1 MTDSDTPRGR
11 GPALAVASAGYF
23 FVLLDV
29 TIVNVALARI
39 GSGLGGSRSELQWV
53 VDAYALVLAAGML
66 GAGDLADRTGSRRLF
81 LAGLLA
87 FGGASALCAAAPSA
101 AVLIA
106 ARAIQGLGA
115 AAILPSSLAIVNQLF
130 PDPAER
136 PKAIGVWA
144 GLGGSAL
151 VLGPILGGLLVGP
164 LGWRAIS
171 WLNVPLVIAAL
182 IGGLLTLPEGAKAKA
197 ARPDW
202 AGQALGTTALAALV
216 FALIEGG
223 KSGFASAP
231 ALAGIAVA
239 LVTFVG
245 FIAVERRL
253 SAGNSA
259 ATEVP
264 ALFAPL
270 IAARGANRAGTTGAA
285 ELIRRSVDSEARTT
299 GGAQEPGSGPTG
311 GAQGSGGGPTGGE
324 PVAGARGTDRGATDG
339 PRRTGGAPTRGT
351 RVADGGSTGEDAEAT
366 RPLLDLGWFRRP
378 EFTGANAGAGLMNL
392 GTLGG
397 LFALGLF
404 LQEGEGLSP
413 LEAGLALVPLALPL
427 AALTPFTGRLVGRV
441 GPRLPAGLGLAMSGV
456 GYLGTALVGSSHI
469 DTPIGWA
476 FLFVAGAG
484 MGVAVPGLVAGAT
497 EALGPDRA
505 GIASAVNNTS
515 RQVGGAI
522 GVALIGGLSSISTS
536 LIFSAV
542 ALLLGGLLAGA
553 LMGGCGAK
561 PSLCDG
567 KAPHALR

>member
-66 GAGDLADRTGSRRLF
+66 GAGDLADRAGSRRLF
-81 LAGLLA
+81 LAGLAA

-101 AVLIA
+101 GVLIA
-106 ARAIQGLGA
+106 ARAVQGLGA

-136 PKAIGVWA
+136 PKAIGIWA

-151 VLGPILGGLLVGP
+151 VLGPILGGVLVGP
-164 LGWRAIS
+164 LGWRSIF

-182 IGGLLTLPEGAKAKA
+182 IGGWLTLPEGPRAKA

-202 AGQALGTTALAALV
+202 AGQTLGTAALASLV

-223 KSGFASAP
+223 KSGFGAPP

-239 LVTFVG
+239 LAAFGGFV
-245 FIAVERRL
+245 AAERRL
-253 SAGNSA
+253 SARQSA
-259 ATEVP
+259 DGS
-264 ALFAPL
+264 
-270 IAARGANRAGTTGAA
+270 GA
-285 ELIRRSVDSEARTT
+285 
-299 GGAQEPGSGPTG
+299 GGAGSP
-311 GAQGSGGGPTGGE
+311 
-324 PVAGARGTDRGATDG
+324 
-339 PRRTGGAPTRGT
+339 
-351 RVADGGSTGEDAEAT
+351 
-366 RPLLDLGWFRRP
+366 RPLLDLAWFRRP
-378 EFTGANAGAGLMNL
+378 EFSGANAGAGLMNL

-404 LQEGEGLSP
+404 LQETEGLSP

-441 GPRLPAGLGLAMSGV
+441 GPRLPAGLGLAMSGI
-456 GYLGTALVGSSHI
+456 GYLGTALVGPSHI
-469 DTPIGWA
+469 DSPTGWA
-476 FLFVAGAG
+476 FLAVAGAG

-497 EALGPDRA
+497 EALGLDRA

-522 GVALIGGLSSISTS
+522 GVALIGGLSSITTS
-536 LIFSAV
+536 LIFSAA
-542 ALLLGGLLAGA
+542 ALLLGGTLALA
-553 LMGGCGAK
+553 LMGGSSDPRTNLPAVRERGGPTSRPLGA
-561 PSLCDG
+561 P
-567 KAPHALR
+567 

>member
-1 MTDSDTPRGR
+1 MTDSDATPRGR

-81 LAGLLA
+81 LAGLVA
-87 FGGASALCAAAPSA
+87 FGGASALCAAAPDAS
-101 AVLIA
+101 VLIA
-106 ARAIQGLGA
+106 ARALQGLGA

-151 VLGPILGGLLVGP
+151 VLGPILGGVLVGP
-164 LGWRAIS
+164 LGWRAIF
-171 WLNVPLVIAAL
+171 WLNVPLVVAAL
-182 IGGLLTLPEGAKAKA
+182 VGGLATLPEGSKAEA

-223 KSGFASAP
+223 KGGFASGP
-231 ALAGIAVA
+231 GLGGIAVA
-239 LVTFVG
+239 AVAFIGFV
-245 FIAVERRL
+245 IAERR
-253 SAGNSA
+253 
-259 ATEVP
+259 
-264 ALFAPL
+264 
-270 IAARGANRAGTTGAA
+270 
-285 ELIRRSVDSEARTT
+285 
-299 GGAQEPGSGPTG
+299 
-311 GAQGSGGGPTGGE
+311 
-324 PVAGARGTDRGATDG
+324 
-339 PRRTGGAPTRGT
+339 
-351 RVADGGSTGEDAEAT
+351 AT
-366 RPLLDLGWFRRP
+366 RPLLDLSWFRRP

-397 LFALGLF
+397 LFALGLY
-404 LQEGEGLSP
+404 LQETEGLSP

-441 GPRLPAGLGLAMSGV
+441 GPRLPAGIGLAMSGA
-456 GYLGTALVGSSHI
+456 GYLGAALVGSTNI
-469 DTPIGWA
+469 DTPSGWA
-476 FLFVAGAG
+476 FLFLAGAG
-484 MGVAVPGLVAGAT
+484 MGIAVPGLVAGAT

-522 GVALIGGLSSISTS
+522 GVALIGGLASISTS
-536 LIFSAV
+536 LIFSGC
-542 ALLLGGLLAGA
+542 ALVLGGVLALT
-553 LMGGCGAK
+553 LMGRSSDPRTNLPAVRERGGPTTVPLTSA
-561 PSLCDG
+561 
-567 KAPHALR
+567 RR

>member
-66 GAGDLADRTGSRRLF
+66 GAGDLADRAGSRRLF
-81 LAGLLA
+81 LGGLVA
-87 FGGASALCAAAPSA
+87 FGGASALCAAAPGA
-101 AVLIA
+101 EVLIG
-106 ARAIQGLGA
+106 ARAVQGLGA

-136 PKAIGVWA
+136 PRAIGVWA

-151 VLGPILGGLLVGP
+151 VLGPVLGGVLAGS
-164 LGWRAIS
+164 LGWRAIF
-171 WLNVPLVIAAL
+171 WLNVPLVVAAL
-182 IGGLLTLPEGAKAKA
+182 VAGFATLPKGSKAEG

-202 AGQALGTTALAALV
+202 KGQVLGTAALAALV

-223 KSGFASAP
+223 KGGIASGP
-231 ALAGIAVA
+231 ALGGIAVA
-239 LVTFVG
+239 LVAFAGFVV
-245 FIAVERRL
+245 VERR
-253 SAGNSA
+253 A
-259 ATEVP
+259 A
-264 ALFAPL
+264 
-270 IAARGANRAGTTGAA
+270 
-285 ELIRRSVDSEARTT
+285 
-299 GGAQEPGSGPTG
+299 
-311 GAQGSGGGPTGGE
+311 
-324 PVAGARGTDRGATDG
+324 
-339 PRRTGGAPTRGT
+339 
-351 RVADGGSTGEDAEAT
+351 
-366 RPLLDLGWFRRP
+366 RPLLDLRWFRRA
-378 EFTGANAGAGLMNL
+378 EFTGANVGAGLMNL

-397 LFALGLF
+397 LFALSLF
-404 LQEGEGLSP
+404 LQDAEGLSP

-441 GPRLPAGLGLAMSGV
+441 GARLPAGIGLAASGV
-456 GYLGTALVGSSHI
+456 GYLGVALVGGSSI
-469 DTPIGWA
+469 DSPVGWA
-476 FLFVAGAG
+476 FLAIAGAG

-522 GVALIGGLSSISTS
+522 GVALIGGLSSITTS
-536 LIFSAV
+536 LAFSAG
-542 ALLLGGLLAGA
+542 ALLLGGVLALT
-553 LMGGCGAK
+553 LMGRSSDSRTNLPLFVREGVRR
-561 PSLCDG
+561 P
-567 KAPHALR
+567 

>member
-1 MTDSDTPRGR
+1 MPNSDTPRGR

-39 GSGLGGSRSELQWV
+39 GSGLGGSHSELQWV

-81 LAGLLA
+81 LAGLVV
-87 FGGASALCAAAPSA
+87 FGGASALCAAAPDA
-101 AVLIA
+101 GVLIA
-106 ARAIQGLGA
+106 ARAAQGLGA

-130 PDPAER
+130 PDPDER

-164 LGWRAIS
+164 LGWRAIF
-171 WLNVPLVIAAL
+171 WLNLPLVVAAL
-182 IGGLLTLPEGAKAKA
+182 VGGLLTLPEGSKAKG

-202 AGQALGTTALAALV
+202 AGQALGTAALAALV

-223 KSGFASAP
+223 KGGFASGP
-231 ALAGIAVA
+231 ALGGVAVA
-239 LVTFVG
+239 VVAFVG
-245 FIAVERRL
+245 FVISERR
-253 SAGNSA
+253 A
-259 ATEVP
+259 A
-264 ALFAPL
+264 
-270 IAARGANRAGTTGAA
+270 
-285 ELIRRSVDSEARTT
+285 
-299 GGAQEPGSGPTG
+299 
-311 GAQGSGGGPTGGE
+311 
-324 PVAGARGTDRGATDG
+324 
-339 PRRTGGAPTRGT
+339 
-351 RVADGGSTGEDAEAT
+351 

-441 GPRLPAGLGLAMSGV
+441 GPRLPAGLGLALSGV
-456 GYLGTALVGSSHI
+456 GYLGTALVGSSNI

-476 FLFVAGAG
+476 FLAIAGAG
-484 MGVAVPGLVAGAT
+484 MGFAVPGLVAGAT

-536 LIFSAV
+536 LIFSGS
-542 ALLLGGLLAGA
+542 ALVLGGAIALT
-553 LMGGCGAK
+553 LMGARGE
-561 PSLCDG
+561 
-567 KAPHALR
+567 KASICETRSMTE

>member
-1 MTDSDTPRGR
+1 VNPMTDSDTPRGR

-66 GAGDLADRTGSRRLF
+66 GAGDLADRAGSRRLF
-81 LAGLLA
+81 LAGLVA
-87 FGGASALCAAAPSA
+87 FGAASAACAAAPDA
-101 AVLIA
+101 GVLIA
-106 ARAIQGLGA
+106 ARAVQGLGA

-130 PDPAER
+130 PDPDER

-151 VLGPILGGLLVGP
+151 VLGPVLGGLLVGP
-164 LGWRAIS
+164 LGWRAIF
-171 WLNVPLVIAAL
+171 WLNVPLVIAAV
-182 IGGLLTLPEGAKAKA
+182 IGGLLTLPEGSKAKG

-202 AGQALGTTALAALV
+202 AGQALGTAALAALV

-223 KSGFASAP
+223 KGGFTSAP
-231 ALAGIAVA
+231 ALGGIAVA
-239 LVTFVG
+239 LVAFAGFVV
-245 FIAVERRL
+245 AERR
-253 SAGNSA
+253 A
-259 ATEVP
+259 A
-264 ALFAPL
+264 
-270 IAARGANRAGTTGAA
+270 
-285 ELIRRSVDSEARTT
+285 
-299 GGAQEPGSGPTG
+299 
-311 GAQGSGGGPTGGE
+311 
-324 PVAGARGTDRGATDG
+324 
-339 PRRTGGAPTRGT
+339 
-351 RVADGGSTGEDAEAT
+351 
-366 RPLLDLGWFRRP
+366 RPLLDLSWFRRP

-441 GPRLPAGLGLAMSGV
+441 GARLPAGVGLAMSGV
-456 GYLGTALVGSSHI
+456 GYLGTALVGSSNI

-476 FLFVAGAG
+476 FLAVAGAG

-522 GVALIGGLSSISTS
+522 GVALIGGLASISTS
-536 LIFSAV
+536 LLFSGG
-542 ALLLGGLLAGA
+542 ALVLGGLTALA
-553 LMGGCGAK
+553 LMGRSSDSRTNL
-561 PSLCDG
+561 PLFVREEVRRP
-567 KAPHALR
+567 AP

>member
-1 MTDSDTPRGR
+1 MDTPRGR

-39 GSGLGGSRSELQWV
+39 GSGLDGSRSELQWV

-87 FGGASALCAAAPSA
+87 FGGASALCAAAPDAS
-101 AVLIA
+101 VLIA
-106 ARAIQGLGA
+106 ARAVQGLGA

-130 PDPAER
+130 PDPKER

-151 VLGPILGGLLVGP
+151 VLGPILGGVLVGP
-164 LGWRAIS
+164 LGWRAIF
-171 WLNVPLVIAAL
+171 WLNVPLVAAAL
-182 IGGLLTLPEGAKAKA
+182 AGGFVTLPEGPRAKA

-202 AGQALGTTALAALV
+202 MGQALGTAALAALV

-223 KSGFASAP
+223 KGGFASGP
-231 ALAGIAVA
+231 ALGGMATA
-239 LVTFVG
+239 LVAFVG
-245 FIAVERRL
+245 FLVAERR
-253 SAGNSA
+253 
-259 ATEVP
+259 
-264 ALFAPL
+264 
-270 IAARGANRAGTTGAA
+270 
-285 ELIRRSVDSEARTT
+285 
-299 GGAQEPGSGPTG
+299 
-311 GAQGSGGGPTGGE
+311 
-324 PVAGARGTDRGATDG
+324 
-339 PRRTGGAPTRGT
+339 
-351 RVADGGSTGEDAEAT
+351 AD
-366 RPLLDLGWFRRP
+366 RPLLDLGWFRRA
-378 EFTGANAGAGLMNL
+378 EFTGANAGAALMNL

-404 LQEGEGLSP
+404 LQETEGLSP

-427 AALTPFTGRLVGRV
+427 AVLTPFTGRLVGRV

-456 GYLGTALVGSSHI
+456 GYLGAALVGGSNI
-469 DTPIGWA
+469 DSPVGWA
-476 FLFVAGAG
+476 FLAIAGAG
-484 MGVAVPGLVAGAT
+484 MGIAVPGLVAGAT

-522 GVALIGGLSSISTS
+522 GVALIGSLTSITTS
-536 LIFSAV
+536 LLFSGA
-542 ALLLGGLLAGA
+542 ALVLGGLMALA
-553 LMGGCGAK
+553 LMGRSSDSRTNLPLFVREGVRR
-561 PSLCDG
+561 P
-567 KAPHALR
+567 AP